1 MMVKVF
7 QKNKN
12 GKVELTIEQLEKVL
26 NDAYWEGYNN
36 NNKNLTWTYTSPNW
50 YTLCNDQNITTTTL
64 NESNTIKGS

>member
-26 NDAYWEGYNN
+26 NEAFWEGYND
-36 NNKNLTWTYTSPNW
+36 KRLTWTYTSPNW
-50 YTLCNDQNITTTTL
+50 YTLCDNKTTVTL
-64 NESNTIKGS
+64 SDSNVIKGS